1 MGERMKTKNEIL
13 REEICKL
20 LEIQS
25 RQGTAYMFRAQ
36 EIVELITKLME
47 VEDEK

>member
-1 MGERMKTKNEIL
+1 MKTKNEIL

-25 RQGTAYMFRAQ
+25 KQGTAYMFKAQ
-36 EIVELITKLME
+36 EIVELVTKLIE
-47 VEDEK
+47 VSDEK